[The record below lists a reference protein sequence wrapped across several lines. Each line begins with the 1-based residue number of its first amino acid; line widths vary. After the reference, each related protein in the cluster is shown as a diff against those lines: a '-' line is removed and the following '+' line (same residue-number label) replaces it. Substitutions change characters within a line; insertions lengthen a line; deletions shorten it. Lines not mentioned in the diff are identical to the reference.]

1 MINKNEFLSLC
12 GISESELEK
21 IDIRWEELEAIA
33 ETYDKNKS
41 NLKRIG
47 RDFLEKI
54 LMST

>member
-1 MINKNEFLSLC
+1 MINKTEFLSLC
-12 GISESELEK
+12 GIDECELEK
-21 IDIRWEELEAIA
+21 IDMRWEDLEAIA